1 MDRAEATVVVTNE
14 VGLHARPAALF
25 VRKAKEFESTITVQN
40 LTRNGEAADAKSP
53 LSVIKAAVAQNHEI
67 KIVAEGPD
75 AQRAV
80 DALVELVE
88 TELA

>member
-1 MDRAEATVVVTNE
+1 M
-14 VGLHARPAALF
+14 
-25 VRKAKEFESTITVQN
+25 ICVQN
-40 LTRNGEAADAKSP
+40 LTRNGGADADP

-75 AQRAV
+75 AQQAV

>member
-25 VRKAKEFESTITVQN
+25 VRKAKEFESAITVQN

-53 LSVIKAAVAQNHEI
+53 LSVIKAAIAQNHEI

-75 AQRAV
+75 AQDAV
-80 DALVELVE
+80 RALVSLVE